1 MPTNILLCDDEIHIV
16 RAAEFKLTRA
26 GYKVRCAVDGQA
38 AWEQIQKECPDLLI
52 TDLQMPRLSGF
63 ELCQKIRETPRL
75 AHLPILMLTA
85 KGYEFAQDEVT
96 SKFGIAVVMTKPFSP
111 RELLRTVE
119 QTLAAAHPAPTAI

>member
-1 MPTNILLCDDEIHIV
+1 MGNRILLCDDEIHIV

-38 AWEQIQKECPDLLI
+38 AWEQIQQECPDLLI

-75 AHLPILMLTA
+75 SHLPILMLTA
-85 KGYEFAQDEVT
+85 KGYEMAQDEVT
-96 SKFGIAVVMTKPFSP
+96 SKWGIAAVMTKPFSP
-111 RELLRTVE
+111 RELLRAVE
-119 QTLAAAHPAPTAI
+119 QTLAAANPAQAAV